1 MVARATVSS
10 TASGND
16 TEDGEALPAGQEG
29 VEPDSRDQDAGELAA
44 LVAANLKR
52 LRLRQG
58 HSLERLAKLAGV
70 SRAMISQIELARSVP
85 TIGLLWKL
93 ARALGVPFAALT
105 SDAKVSGTVVLR
117 VQDAK
122 VLASASGRFTS
133 RALFPFDMERRVE
146 FYKLTLAPHSEEIA
160 TPHAPGTMENLT
172 VVVGELE
179 VEVAGIM
186 HTLHAD
192 DAILFEAD
200 VAHTYR
206 NRGALTAV
214 IYLVMTYVESV
225 G

>member
-1 MVARATVSS
+1 VAHAADSPIASAGDTQADRAIPP
-10 TASGND
+10 D
-16 TEDGEALPAGQEG
+16 QDGREHDA
-29 VEPDSRDQDAGELAA
+29 RDQDTGELAA

-105 SDAKVSGTVVLR
+105 SDAKVGGTVVLR
-117 VQDAK
+117 AQDAK
-122 VLASASGRFTS
+122 VLGSADGRFTS
-133 RALFPFDMERRVE
+133 RALFPFDTERRVE
-146 FYKLTLAPHSEEIA
+146 FYKLTLAPHSEEVA

-172 VVVGELE
+172 VIVGELE
-179 VEVAGIM
+179 VEVAGTV
-186 HTLHAD
+186 HTLHPD
-192 DAILFEAD
+192 DAMLFEAD

-206 NRGALTAV
+206 NRGTLTAV